1 MTFSWQFLTKSLT
14 TMAVQSKNPAEG
26 APFGALRDETVTH
39 LDKIKGELDEAVK
52 DLDALEEI
60 GMDVTRLRERVN
72 WGYKAREIILKRYG
86 RKA

>member
-1 MTFSWQFLTKSLT
+1 M
-14 TMAVQSKNPAEG
+14 MAAQSKTPAEG
-26 APFGALRDETVTH
+26 APFSALRDETIGH

-60 GMDVTRLRERVN
+60 GMDVSRLRERVN
-72 WGYKAREIILKRYG
+72 WGYKAREIILKRHG